1 MISLLGKLGFMPKD
15 YAYERIVPIPN
26 SNSIFN
32 DNDSVMT
39 TTSCMDGR
47 PVGQPADGVVVSHL
61 RDLVKTF
68 SRKWNPTQKPLRR
81 FGKLEGEESLT
92 LQERLRARRLQMTQK
107 GTMLKALISWK
118 DAPENLHQA
127 GAQPEAQPEAQPA
140 PAAQQEP
147 QLQSEESNVQQCAGG
162 VTAPSGLVGAAEAI
176 EVAYQRLDET
186 TEAEVFK
193 AFQVQVSD
201 LMAQLEKLRSGA
213 TMMEARK
220 GSPCSASA
228 DLQGISITAKI
239 ANIPAASCPATDA
252 TSLPSAVEAADA
264 VAASISIDKAAQQPP
279 ELYPPVELVQ
289 PPMHPKTPER
299 RLPPETRNWGL
310 QDCRSWAGEQ
320 QWSSWAEVQA
330 FAKTLEPTLAEAI
343 REGSKSVGAHVLH
356 FSLARSTQLRMA
368 TV

>member
-1 MISLLGKLGFMPKD
+1 
-15 YAYERIVPIPN
+15 
-26 SNSIFN
+26 
-32 DNDSVMT
+32 
-39 TTSCMDGR
+39 
-47 PVGQPADGVVVSHL
+47 
-61 RDLVKTF
+61 
-68 SRKWNPTQKPLRR
+68 
-81 FGKLEGEESLT
+81 
-92 LQERLRARRLQMTQK
+92 
-107 GTMLKALISWK
+107 
-118 DAPENLHQA
+118 
-127 GAQPEAQPEAQPA
+127 
-140 PAAQQEP
+140 
-147 QLQSEESNVQQCAGG
+147 
-162 VTAPSGLVGAAEAI
+162 
-176 EVAYQRLDET
+176 
-186 TEAEVFK
+186 
-193 AFQVQVSD
+193 
-201 LMAQLEKLRSGA
+201 MAQLEKLRSGA

-343 REGSKSVGAHVLH
+343 REGSLKHNPVVAFGKEQAAAPAISYMQLKLLELCGSRKWGTASIQAP
-356 FSLARSTQLRMA
+356 SLEGPRKRRPFLAAFLRA
-368 TV
+368 AKGITEPCVQRGGIRL